1 MSEGI
6 VHKNNEAIVSATN
19 VDFKIREELLWELF
33 TQTGPVVSVF
43 MPRDR
48 VTGDHQGYAFIEFRN
63 EIDAEYTIK
72 ILNGVKL
79 HGKAL
84 KLSQSSTQKKLHDI
98 GANVFVGNLDLEVTD
113 QRLYDTFS
121 AFGPLLS
128 CKLMKDPLTGTSK
141 GVGLLSYDS
150 FEAADMAIETMNE
163 KFFANKIIKV
173 NYAYKRDSNGE
184 QYGSVAERLLAAN
197 RPIVSNAQLELG
209 SEIHIPSTL
218 KSKIY

>member
-6 VHKNNEAIVSATN
+6 VHKNNEAIVFATN

-209 SEIHIPSTL
+209 SEIQIPLTL
-218 KSKIY
+218 KSKVY